1 MKFSKLVLKNYGFS
15 LVLILSI
22 VGGAFLGIF
31 FKERAVIFK
40 PFGDVFLNLLFT
52 IVVPLVFFSIA
63 SAVAGMNDIKRLGRI
78 IGWMLVIFVLTGI
91 VASILMVI
99 GVKIFPPAEGL
110 HVNLGAALN
119 NEHMKLSEQIVRAF
133 TVSDFLELLSKKNM
147 LALIVFS
154 FIVGLASSSIGEK
167 GRPFTQFLLS
177 GSEVM
182 IKAISYIMFYAP
194 VGLAAYFAYFTGVF
208 GPQLLGTY
216 FRAILLYYPLTILY
230 FFIGFTVYAYLA
242 GRIKGVKT
250 FWRNIIPASLTAFAT
265 GSSMATIPLNLEAAR
280 KSGVPR
286 DIREVIIPIGATI
299 HMDGSCLSAIL
310 KIALLFGLFNMHF
323 SGVGTILTAIGIAIL
338 SGTVMSGI
346 PGGGFLGEL
355 IIVTLYGFPPQALP
369 IISMIGTL
377 VDPPATMVNAIGD
390 NVAGMMVTR
399 AMCGKDWMENNE
411 YL

>member
-1 MKFSKLVLKNYGFS
+1 
-15 LVLILSI
+15 
-22 VGGAFLGIF
+22 
-31 FKERAVIFK
+31 
-40 PFGDVFLNLLFT
+40 
-52 IVVPLVFFSIA
+52 
-63 SAVAGMNDIKRLGRI
+63 MNDIRRLGKI

-91 VASILMVI
+91 AASIIMVI

-110 HVNLGAALN
+110 HVALGAELN
-119 NEHMKLSEQIVRAF
+119 NERVKLSEQIVRAF
-133 TVSDFLELLSKKNM
+133 TVSDFIDILSKKNM

-154 FIVGLASSSIGEK
+154 FIVGLAASSIGEK

-194 VGLAAYFAYFTGVF
+194 VGLAAYFAYFIGVF

-230 FFIGFTVYAYLA
+230 FFIGFSVYAYLA

-265 GSSMATIPLNLEAAR
+265 GSSMATIPLNLESAR

-286 DIREVIIPIGATI
+286 DIREVVIPIGATI
-299 HMDGSCLSAIL
+299 HMDGSCLSTIL
-310 KIALLFGLFNMHF
+310 KIALLFGIFNMPF

-355 IIVTLYGFPPQALP
+355 VIITLYGFPPQAMP
-369 IISMIGTL
+369 VISMIRTL

-390 NVAGMMVTR
+390 NVAGMMLTR
-399 AMCGKDWMENNE
+399 IINGRDWMENNE
-411 YL
+411 HL